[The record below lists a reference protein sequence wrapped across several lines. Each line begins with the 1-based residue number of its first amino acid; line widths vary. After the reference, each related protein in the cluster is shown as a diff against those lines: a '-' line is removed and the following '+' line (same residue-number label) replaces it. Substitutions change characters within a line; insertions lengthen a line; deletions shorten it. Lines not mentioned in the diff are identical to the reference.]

1 MSAVQVTGGLGEKS
15 VRVAG
20 WDLGE
25 MSAVQVTGGLGEKS
39 VRVAGWDLGEMCR

>member
-1 MSAVQVTGGLGEKS
+1 M
-15 VRVAG
+15 RVAE

-39 VRVAGWDLGEMCR
+39 VRVAEWDLGEMSAVQVTGGSR